1 MTSPIL
7 LVDGYKV
14 GHIFQYPKDTTLI
27 YSNFTPRRGIDPDS
41 QGVVFFGLQ
50 RFIEKVLIREF
61 ETWFAEDTEE
71 AVHEYRWTM
80 EQYLGGSGVGDC
92 KHIRELHKL
101 GCLPVRIK
109 ALPEGT
115 VVPYGVPVLTIEN
128 TLPDFYW
135 VTNMLETVMSAELW
149 KACTSATTALRF
161 RRNFERY
168 SKITVTDGH
177 NPFID
182 WQGHDFSMRGMSG
195 AEDAAVS
202 GAGHLLSFMGT
213 DTLPAI
219 ELIRD
224 YYDDALAQETNIGGS
239 IPATE
244 HSVMS
249 MGLEANER
257 DTFVRLITEVYPS
270 GPVSIVSDTWDFWHV
285 LCVILPSI
293 KDIILARDGKVVI
306 RPDSGDPVDIVVGDA
321 RARKGEPEHKGAIQV
336 LDETFGHTL
345 TAKGFKTLNPKV
357 GLIYGDGITLERQNR
372 ILEGL
377 HDKGYSSDNI
387 VLGVGS
393 YTYQYTTRDV
403 HGFAMKATYGETLS
417 GGPQVI
423 YKKPK
428 TDHFGKNSAR
438 GLLRVDRV
446 DGKLVLREDVTREQE
461 QGGELRRVFE
471 DGEAYGTATLSE
483 IRARLRTQVTP

>member
-1 MTSPIL
+1 MTAPVL

-14 GHIFQYPKDTTLI
+14 GHVFQYPEDTTLI

-41 QGVVFFGLQ
+41 EGVVFFGLQ
-50 RFIEKVLIREF
+50 RFIERFLVEAF
-61 ETWFAEDTEE
+61 EEWFLRPASHVMAEYNSAIESYLTGGLSGY
-71 AVHEYRWTM
+71 HHI
-80 EQYLGGSGVGDC
+80 EQLYELGHV
-92 KHIRELHKL
+92 
-101 GCLPVRIK
+101 PVRIK

-128 TLPDFYW
+128 TDPDLFW
-135 VTNMLETVMSAELW
+135 VTNMLETLMSAELW

-168 SKITVTDGH
+168 SRITVSDEP

-195 AEDAAVS
+195 VEDAAIS
-202 GAGHLLSFMGT
+202 GAGHLLSFTGT

-219 ELIRD
+219 ELVRD
-224 YYDDALAQETNIGGS
+224 YYEDPLAPLGLIGGS

-257 DTFVRLITEVYPS
+257 DTFVRLITEVYPK

-306 RPDSGDPVDIVVGDA
+306 RPDSGDPVDIVVGDP
-321 RARKGEPEHKGAIQV
+321 RAHPSSPEFKGAIEV
-336 LDETFGHTL
+336 LDGIFGHTV
-345 TAKGFKTLNPKV
+345 TPKGFKTLNQKI
-357 GLIYGDGITLERQNR
+357 GLIYGDGITIERQNR

-377 HDKGYSSDNI
+377 HKKGYSSDNI

-403 HGFAMKATYGETLS
+403 HGFSMKATYGETKS

-446 DGKLVLREDVTREQE
+446 DGKLVLRENVTRDEE
-461 QGGELRRVFE
+461 QGGELRVVFE
-471 DGEAYGTATLSE
+471 NGNTYNTESFDQ